1 MKKTLL
7 TCMAVLAL
15 FAIAGSASAITC
27 TIDQRPAATL
37 LVPRFAVSLNQ
48 DATVLRDT
56 PASFDTLITIGNASS
71 APMIAH
77 VSVFN
82 QRSTLVLDFN
92 VALTGFD
99 IQSWR
104 MSDVISGL
112 LPSTPINV
120 FHEGPDTSVDPSP
133 EDACQRN
140 PLSAVYPSAGGYLR
154 VKPAT
159 AALSAT
165 TDDPILATTAYPI
178 PALPPNGTFVKQII
192 DSLDLT
198 DDALGCDDSTV
209 DGITAGAA
217 VGYVTVDHANYCNLS
232 NPSDENYYIFNAMGN
247 ENNLYGDIIFISG
260 EGVGTYGA
268 SAIAIESD
276 PSFAGSAQ
284 SVLRTR
290 TFYARY
296 WDPLSVD
303 FAPCSNC
310 GNGNPEQDLLIS
322 SPWNVGIGDQR
333 EPLGLKWAARYFTN
347 AAVIS
352 NITVWRASAGAL
364 ADLTGSPG
372 TACTDVEPTVQLN
385 FFDEDENGVSQIGP
399 GPCPS
404 PCSTPPPPT
413 FNFPLET
420 NVAVVTDFTL
430 PPPENGVNAGWVS
443 MDFNNPTEGTVLDQ
457 AYVSYQF
464 NGGAAFISAHVPGV
478 QLDPSACE
486 PLGLIGLVNP
496 VIPAIPGGVDGSGVP
511 IPPPAGV
518 GP

>member
-37 LVPRFAVSLNQ
+37 LIPRFAVSLN
-48 DATVLRDT
+48 DNATVLRDT

-104 MSDVISGL
+104 MSDVLSGL
-112 LPSTPINV
+112 LPSTPINT
-120 FHEGPDTSVDPSP
+120 FHEGPDTSSDPSP
-133 EDACQRN
+133 DDACQRN
-140 PLSAVYPSAGGYLR
+140 TLSAVYPAPGGYLR

-159 AALSAT
+159 NALSAT
-165 TDDPILATTAYPI
+165 PDDNVLATTAYPI
-178 PALPPNGTFVKQII
+178 PAFGATSGFAIQVV
-192 DSLDLT
+192 DSLDAT
-198 DDALGCDDSTV
+198 IDALNCPDAV
-209 DGITAGAA
+209 DGVTAGAA
-217 VGYVTVDHANYCNLS
+217 IGYVTIDHANYCNLS

-276 PSFAGSAQ
+276 PSLAGDSANL
-284 SVLRTR
+284 LRTR

-296 WDPLSVD
+296 WDPLDVD
-303 FAPCSNC
+303 FTPCSNC

-347 AAVIS
+347 SAVIS
-352 NITVWRASAGAL
+352 NLTVWRASSGFL
-364 ADLTGSPG
+364 SDLEGLG
-372 TACTDVEPTVQLN
+372 CTVVEPTVQLN

-420 NVAVVTDFTL
+420 NTRVVTDFTL
-430 PPPENGVNAGWVS
+430 PPPEGAVNAGWVS
-443 MDFNNPTEGTVLDQ
+443 MDFNNGTEGTNLDQ

-464 NGGAAFISAHVPGV
+464 NGGSAFISAHVPGV
-478 QLDPSACE
+478 QLDPSACN
-486 PLGLIGLVNP
+486 PLGVLSSP
-496 VIPAIPGGVDGSGVP
+496 VIPSIPGGLTGDGALF
-511 IPPPAGV
+511 PPPAGV